1 MERKSNEIDVI
12 GIIKKVLK
20 EWRLLMRFIIVFA
33 IIGVVVAL
41 NKPKVYTTTVILAP
55 EYSGGSALPEGLSS
69 IASMVGVN
77 IGGASKGG
85 VDAIYPQIYPD
96 VLTSS
101 DFIIKL
107 FDVKVQ
113 QEEDTTT
120 KTYYRHLVEDV
131 KIPFWNYPM
140 IFISEMFKD
149 EQVEKGNAVNP
160 FKLTKEQ
167 TNVLNTVRANVA
179 CTVDKNTSVISI
191 SVNDFDRNVSAIM
204 ADTIQKQLLE
214 YITVY
219 RTQKARNDME
229 YTEKLYKESKKD
241 YVRAQQKYTSYAD
254 ANEDL
259 LLESFKA
266 KRDELENEMQLC
278 YNAYSMMQNQLQLAR
293 TKVQE
298 RTPAFTLLKG
308 AMVPVKHSGPKR
320 MLMVIGFMI
329 LTFFI
334 LTGYLFKDDIKY
346 ALSR

>member
-204 ADTIQKQLLE
+204 ADTIQYFL
-214 YITVY
+214 
-219 RTQKARNDME
+219 D
-229 YTEKLYKESKKD
+229 
-241 YVRAQQKYTSYAD
+241 
-254 ANEDL
+254 
-259 LLESFKA
+259 
-266 KRDELENEMQLC
+266 
-278 YNAYSMMQNQLQLAR
+278 
-293 TKVQE
+293 
-298 RTPAFTLLKG
+298 
-308 AMVPVKHSGPKR
+308 
-320 MLMVIGFMI
+320 
-329 LTFFI
+329 
-334 LTGYLFKDDIKY
+334 
-346 ALSR
+346 